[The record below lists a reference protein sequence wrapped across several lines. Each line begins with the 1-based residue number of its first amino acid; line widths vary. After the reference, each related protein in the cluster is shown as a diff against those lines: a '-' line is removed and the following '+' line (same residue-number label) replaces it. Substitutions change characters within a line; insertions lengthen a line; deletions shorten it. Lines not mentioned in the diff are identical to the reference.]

1 MKLKLPP
8 MKTSLPLQHFCILIA
23 DDDEDDVFFTTS
35 AFTEI
40 GNTMPV
46 RSVKNGEELMNY
58 LLRKGR
64 YSEEELIIPA
74 LILLDLNMPKKDGK
88 AALAEIKKNPQ
99 FNEIPVVVFSTSD
112 SEKDIADVTRLGCTA
127 YFIKTPCFNDLK
139 DIARSIKTSWIDP
152 LTGNHGRN
160 NPSRLRSHS

>member
-1 MKLKLPP
+1 
-8 MKTSLPLQHFCILIA
+8 MKTPSSLQHFCILIA

-35 AFTEI
+35 AFSEI

-64 YSEEELIIPA
+64 YSEEELIVPA

-88 AALAEIKKNPQ
+88 TTLAEIKKNPQ
-99 FNEIPVVVFSTSD
+99 FNDIPVIVFSTSN
-112 SEKDIADVTRLGCTA
+112 SEKDIADATRLGCTA

-139 DIARSIKTSWIDP
+139 DIVRSLKSSWIDP
-152 LTGNHGRN
+152 LVGSVAKRHSTRT
-160 NPSRLRSHS
+160 RSHS